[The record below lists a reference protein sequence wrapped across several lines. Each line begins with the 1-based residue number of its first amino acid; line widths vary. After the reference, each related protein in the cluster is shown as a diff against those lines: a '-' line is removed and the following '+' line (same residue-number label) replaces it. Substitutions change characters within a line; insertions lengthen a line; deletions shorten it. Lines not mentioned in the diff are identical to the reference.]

1 MHSIGCVQCTPRHE
15 ATKARKRTSKICMQ
29 LLPPPLLS
37 PLSFFV
43 PSQYLDA
50 SLTLNGAE
58 KMYQHTGIL
67 KSNALVRA
75 AKKKKK
81 NMKKG
86 GKSWVTF
93 NSFCHFPSCLYF
105 ELSIVGKIPAEQNW
119 IAFMNLMKKN
129 FGGSSFVA
137 AAASLLQSRVQFES
151 HRKSQLFSLIQS
163 PFLQPIEKCSSYLS
177 GKPFS
182 MVC

>member
-1 MHSIGCVQCTPRHE
+1 MHSIGCVCSVPQD
-15 ATKARKRTSKICMQ
+15 TKQRRQEKEPAARYVCSCCRRRC
-29 LLPPPLLS
+29 S

-67 KSNALVRA
+67 KSNALVR
-75 AKKKKK
+75 KKKK
-81 NMKKG
+81 NMKKE

-93 NSFCHFPSCLYF
+93 NSFCHFPSCLSF

-129 FGGSSFVA
+129 FGGSV
-137 AAASLLQSRVQFES
+137 ASLLQSRVQFES